1 MLVARVVL
9 ALPLLLGIA
18 CSDDDPAPPSADA
31 AAALDADPNQPDAMP
46 GAAIGYLQPCDTAL
60 DLCDQTMNLQCF
72 PFNNKGPHC
81 THSCAVD
88 GDCEAP
94 STGCSGMNVCKVP

>member
-9 ALPLLLGIA
+9 ALPLLFCIA
-18 CSDDDPAPPSADA
+18 CSDDPAPPSADA
-31 AAALDADPNQPDAMP
+31 AATADAAANQPDAMP
-46 GAAIGYLQPCDTAL
+46 GAAIGYLQPCDTAT
-60 DLCDQTMNLQCF
+60 DLCDATMNLQCF
-72 PFNNKGPHC
+72 AFNNKGPHC
-81 THSCAVD
+81 THSCTGN